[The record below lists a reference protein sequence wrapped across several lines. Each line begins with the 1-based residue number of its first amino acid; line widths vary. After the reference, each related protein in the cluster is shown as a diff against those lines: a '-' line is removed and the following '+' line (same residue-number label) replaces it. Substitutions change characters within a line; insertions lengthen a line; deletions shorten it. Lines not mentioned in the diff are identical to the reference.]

1 MWLMWC
7 VKFRRELPF
16 NQTHCPPLIGSCGL
30 TCSFSLLPL
39 PRLSIESNKKKD
51 KRGEENKLPDRT
63 WEGSNWAVYLVPK
76 KEKAETPHAMPGLT
90 HKRQPS
96 CKASS
101 PGQQRSCLR
110 TAPMSLLLKY
120 PQHHSPLISSMSIL
134 IWSHYRAL
142 GWHWGKII
150 RAKNTLKGF
159 WMLLYSFR
167 HDVIICVKNFKY
179 WPVLILHVTG
189 LWSCRSLFCSYT
201 NRLAVYVQL
210 MLFLHF
216 RQDIL
221 YSQAVN

>member
-1 MWLMWC
+1 MQCQGWLT
-7 VKFRRELPF
+7 KG
-16 NQTHCPPLIGSCGL
+16 NPPAKLHLQGS
-30 TCSFSLLPL
+30 
-39 PRLSIESNKKKD
+39 
-51 KRGEENKLPDRT
+51 
-63 WEGSNWAVYLVPK
+63 
-76 KEKAETPHAMPGLT
+76 KEVV
-90 HKRQPS
+90 S
-96 CKASS
+96 
-101 PGQQRSCLR
+101 LR
-110 TAPMSLLLKY
+110 TAPMPLLKY
-120 PQHHSPLISSMSIL
+120 PQHHSHLISSMSIL

-142 GWHWGKII
+142 GWHWGIII

-189 LWSCRSLFCSYT
+189 LWSYRSLFCSYT
-201 NRLAVYVQL
+201 KRLAVYVQL